1 MKSYL
6 SLIPIQAKVH
16 RKQSRMT
23 RICIFLAVFLVTV
36 IFGMADMEIQS
47 QRIAA
52 IMDGGNWHVAFRD
65 LTEEDAELIGARVE
79 VRESTW
85 YGMLD
90 TDSPACI
97 EGIRAVICGLE
108 ESGLDM
114 FPSLQLVE
122 GAFPSG
128 KDQVIATENLKER
141 LGYEI
146 GDQIILQLSEGEEIE
161 LQVTG
166 FAEGTA
172 MTDREDRIGLVF
184 DMDGFRTHFSGRE
197 DTDSVYYVQLSP
209 FCNMQKAIDDICGQ
223 FHLKENQALQYG
235 KLMGLTGQ
243 SEDSNMQQL
252 YIAAAVLAV
261 LVIVAGVLMIS
272 SSLNSSMSQR
282 TEFFGMLRCLGAT
295 RKQVIRFVK
304 REALRWCAAAIPA
317 GLLSGSLA
325 ILILVRFLKWISP
338 AYFESMP
345 DFGISVIGLVSGCLV
360 GIVTVLLSSRAPA
373 RKASR
378 VSPLQAVSGNASA
391 EMPVKK
397 AANTRFFK
405 VETAMGIHHAKA
417 SRKNLILMSGS
428 FALSIVLFLAFS
440 TTLDFMHH
448 AIVPMRPYTP
458 DLYIQSADGTC
469 AIPKD
474 LAGQIVE
481 MDGVKRIFG
490 RSFANHL
497 TARIDGQERDI
508 CLVSYEEHQFGWARE
523 MLNEG
528 EADEAEAGN
537 GLLAAYQGEDTL
549 ELGKSVSFGEGK
561 EYPVTGILSD
571 SPFTVEEG
579 TLLLIC
585 SETVFEEVTGEN
597 GYTILDIQL
606 ERGRGQRHPQAFGC
620 FLPVF
625 RPEGR
630 KRECKGSLLCHVPV
644 RVWIPGSDH
653 VDHRL
658 PYRKQYLHEHDS
670 QDEAVWSHESHRNER
685 APDNPDDRGGGFY
698 LWGVRDPGRLY
709 PWHSPQQPSLPSHDH
724 GELGRRMVLACGGY
738 GGDPAGGGSIRVS
751 VCAGTGAKNPN
762 AVRGKYHQCG
772 MKSGSLHMGNVR
784 IFLWGDAIA
793 LLEFPVKV
801 G

>member
-36 IFGMADMEIQS
+36 IFGMADVEIQS

-65 LTEEDAELIGARVE
+65 LTEEDAELIGTRVE

-90 TDSPACI
+90 TDSPASI

-122 GAFPSG
+122 GTFPSE

-282 TEFFGMLRCLGAT
+282 TEFLGMLRCLGAT

-428 FALSIVLFLAFS
+428 FALSIVLFLSFS

-481 MDGVKRIFG
+481 MDGVKRVFG

-537 GLLAAYQGEDTL
+537 GLLAAYQGENTL

-606 ERGRGQRHPQAFGC
+606 ERGTSDEEVSAIRRLSDDSFLFSDQRAGNESARGAYYAMCLCVYG
-620 FLPVF
+620 FLAVIMLITVF
-625 RPEGR
+625 HIVNSISMSTTARM
-630 KRECKGSLLCHVPV
+630 
-644 RVWIPGSDH
+644 
-653 VDHRL
+653 
-658 PYRKQYLHEHDS
+658 KQYGAMRAIGMS
-670 QDEAVWSHESHRNER
+670 VRQTIRMIAAEAFVYGALGILAGCILGIPLNNLLFRLLITVNWGEEWSWPVGAMAVILLVVAASV
-685 APDNPDDRGGGFY
+685 F
-698 LWGVRDPGRLY
+698 LSV
-709 PWHSPQQPSLPSHDH
+709 
-724 GELGRRMVLACGGY
+724 LG
-738 GGDPAGGGSIRVS
+738 PAQRIRTLS
-751 VCAGTGAKNPN
+751 VVNTIN
-762 AVRGKYHQCG
+762 A
-772 MKSGSLHMGNVR
+772 
-784 IFLWGDAIA
+784 
-793 LLEFPVKV
+793 E
-801 G
+801 